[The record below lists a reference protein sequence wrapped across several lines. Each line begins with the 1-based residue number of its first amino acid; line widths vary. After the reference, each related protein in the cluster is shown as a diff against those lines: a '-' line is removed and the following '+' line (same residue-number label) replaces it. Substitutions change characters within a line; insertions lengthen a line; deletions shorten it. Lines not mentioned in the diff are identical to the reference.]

1 MKKVMQLM
9 EKMRKKSK
17 KLFAGTVSGL
27 LFILLTFSFGNVFT
41 ISSAESTNTSSVMT
55 TTAQGSQVTNQ
66 TAEQVIVNSINNI
79 IDYYKSKGLNT
90 SQLELLLTQFI
101 SALQSEEQGKAT
113 QIYIEIVKEIYI
125 LRLQQLNLSLPE
137 LKEIAQIQLNNIV
150 TQLIYRINNM
160 SFLDSQVKANLTQ
173 QLNQALNLINQ
184 GNYTGA
190 SIILKNVVKE
200 LNDMENSIK
209 EAKIQA
215 ELSDLA
221 IKRINEINS
230 MFNTSIVNSTE
241 ILNVKNI
248 REKAMAVRGL
258 GIMQREMEEN
268 IQQIMNQIQNQIENS
283 NLSSVISK
291 DEINKTIIQ
300 YMQGEPLSKK
310 FGFNIFTSSEVLL
323 RVAQNQLENY
333 SYGKGIS
340 HGNGANVNQTQVE
353 ILTNYINSAENL
365 VMSANAAVLDLSAT
379 NAQNA
384 FSSLQQISNQ
394 TEQLISELSN
404 ITVDKQ
410 LNSVKVLILNA
421 LKNLDN
427 SISLILLFES
437 QYYNYTGL
445 ITVKGIVI
453 SINQNNLTVLGGTP
467 LIQPMTN
474 EVKGL
479 GAWNKMIPTEWTVII
494 LSNTKIKG
502 NLTQYAPVIV
512 IGNVTDI
519 ANHIV
524 DATSIHIIENDI
536 NDFDSN

>member
-1 MKKVMQLM
+1 M

-101 SALQSEEQGKAT
+101 SALQSGEQGKAT

-215 ELSDLA
+215 ELSDLG

-268 IQQIMNQIQNQIENS
+268 IQQIMNQTQNQIENS

-340 HGNGANVNQTQVE
+340 HGNGTNVNQTQVE

-427 SISLILLFES
+427 SISLILSFES